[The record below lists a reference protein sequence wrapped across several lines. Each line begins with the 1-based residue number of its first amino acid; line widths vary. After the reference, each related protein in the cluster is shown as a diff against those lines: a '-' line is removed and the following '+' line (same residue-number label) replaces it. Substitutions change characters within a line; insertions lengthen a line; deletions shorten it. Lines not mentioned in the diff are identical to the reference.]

1 MNKNPTIPD
10 TWGIPDD
17 QANKVIEALSK
28 NSIRPED
35 RLQQAIEESARD
47 IAIIEPDPEDWGWC
61 VNNLLEQM
69 GKEAERHGKGKDFE
83 RMVRLLGKHLDK
95 QTFGGHSLST

>member
-1 MNKNPTIPD
+1 MNKNPKIPD

-17 QANKVIEALSK
+17 QADKVREALSK
-28 NSIRPED
+28 KSIRPED
-35 RLQQAIEESARD
+35 AVQAALEEIARG
-47 IAIIEPDPEDWGWC
+47 IAIIEPDPDDWGWW

-95 QTFGGHSLST
+95 